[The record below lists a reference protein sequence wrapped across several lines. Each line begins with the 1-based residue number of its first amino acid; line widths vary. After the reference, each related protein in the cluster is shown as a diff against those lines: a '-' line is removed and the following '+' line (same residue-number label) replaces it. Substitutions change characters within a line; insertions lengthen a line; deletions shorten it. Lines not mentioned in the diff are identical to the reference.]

1 VTTSS
6 NCIEQSAAADKV
18 ELGKKLI
25 AEFDG
30 IRSAALAG
38 DRDSIQKLIHA
49 YKRGAGTDP
58 DQVKAFEWQ
67 RCAVELNPP
76 METIYVD
83 LALAYRDGIGTPVNL
98 PKFWEFM
105 EKAAAT
111 AAGAEGM
118 FQLIQAYADEQGI
131 FGKVSLEEAD
141 KWTIKMAETNA
152 AGAMIV
158 LARAFK
164 TGKDVTK
171 DINKFHDWATKAVNA
186 AEEAKKIGL
195 AAEQAR
201 AEPGS
206 LTAEQYK
213 DDWADEDLPLAL
225 AELIDAKKSLNLNAE
240 VIEVMERAVVAADEA
255 IQRAIGRQMRIAPD
269 VMAIMVRHVKQ
280 IEPPSKNAGDYPEGQ
295 YFKWL
300 NKIGKVAEFA
310 SVNQLDLLDDDE
322 LISFMYKLAA
332 IYRTG
337 IITKKN
343 KALYAKWLEFAAKYH
358 NVDALYDLAKLKG
371 QDDPHYQSHIDRA
384 AKFGNVYAFI
394 VRSLN
399 KCELSPRT
407 NKKLVTLLKNL
418 TDKVSEIKR
427 TRHVISSEVEP
438 KVAHYTNQGALN
450 SMLAVNEPSKR
461 NVMRLGNIVY
471 VNDPDEGKRLI
482 DKKMEDRDNPFAKFF
497 PSDDPNESIPWKD
510 LEGSDFFVHVGSF
523 SLITDRLDLWRAY
536 GGDGNGFCV
545 VTPMSVFL
553 APEKKPVMS
562 GGWTSRTDKAA
573 EVVLYKVF
581 YSDKDV
587 DETLAVLTPILA
599 KIIQSTPKEKFP
611 AVAGIVRMLLS
622 ELLYLYKRDEYSS
635 EREARVITTQ
645 KLASSDLIRHDT
657 ETGSRLFIETS
668 PIFFETEGSKIII
681 GPRVPDK
688 GAAMINIR
696 HRLAVQKWDDGI
708 CEVSHSK
715 TRYR

>member
-1 VTTSS
+1 MTTSS

-25 AEFDG
+25 AEFDS

-49 YKRGAGTDP
+49 YKRGTGTDP

-67 RCAVELNPP
+67 RRAVELNPP
-76 METIYVD
+76 IETIYFD
-83 LALAYRDGIGTPVNL
+83 LALAYRDGLGTPVNL
-98 PKFWEFM
+98 PAFWEFM
-105 EKAAAT
+105 KKAAAT
-111 AAGAEGM
+111 VGGAEGM
-118 FQLIQAYADEQGI
+118 FQLIQAHADEQGV
-131 FGKVSLEEAD
+131 FGKVSLEEAFE
-141 KWTIKMAETNA
+141 WTYKMAETNA

-158 LARAFK
+158 VARAFK
-164 TGKDVTK
+164 TGKGVTK
-171 DINKFHDWATKAVNA
+171 DVNKFHEYATKAVEA
-186 AEEAKKIGL
+186 AETAKSNGL
-195 AAEQAR
+195 AAEKAR
-201 AEPGS
+201 ADPNA
-206 LTAEQYK
+206 TTPEQYK
-213 DDWADEDLPLAL
+213 DDWANEDLPLAL

-240 VIEVMERAVVAADEA
+240 VIEVMERAVVAANEA

-269 VMAIMVRHVKQ
+269 VMAIMVRHIKQ
-280 IEPPSKNAGDYPEGQ
+280 ITPPSKNAGEYPEAQ
-295 YFKWL
+295 YFEWL
-300 NKIGKVAEFA
+300 NKIGEVAEFA
-310 SVNQLDLLDDDE
+310 SVSQLDLLDDDE
-322 LISFMYKLAA
+322 LISLMYKLAV

-337 IITKKN
+337 IITEKN
-343 KALYAKWLEFAAKYH
+343 ETLYAKWLEFAAKYD
-358 NVDALYDLAKLKG
+358 NVDALYDLAELKG

-384 AKFGNVYAFI
+384 AKFGNIYAFI
-394 VRSLN
+394 IQSLN
-399 KCELSPRT
+399 KCQLSQEV
-407 NKKLVTLLKNL
+407 NKTLVTLLKDL
-418 TDKVSEIKR
+418 TDEVSKIKR
-427 TRHVISSEVEP
+427 TRHIINPEVES

-482 DKKMEDRDNPFAKFF
+482 DKKMKGRDNPFAKFF
-497 PSDDPNESIPWKD
+497 PSADPNETIPWKD
-510 LEGSDFFVHVGSF
+510 IEGSDFFVHVGSF

-536 GGDGNGFCV
+536 GGNGNGFCV
-545 VTPMSVFL
+545 VTPMSVFS

-562 GGWTSRTDKAA
+562 GGWTSRADRAA
-573 EVVLYKVF
+573 EAVLYKVF
-581 YSDKDV
+581 YSDEDV
-587 DETLAVLTPILA
+587 DATLNELTPILDG
-599 KIIQSTPKEKFP
+599 IIQFAPNAEFP

-635 EREARVITTQ
+635 EKEARVITTQ

-688 GAAMINIR
+688 AAAMINIR